1 MLAVRMILECS
12 HCGAPLD
19 VGSTS
24 GFTKC
29 NYCGRTSR
37 TRNLKTQHAVTPQ
50 GWAPPPQW
58 LPPPQY
64 TVHVVQPMPYR
75 KVSSAVGCIVL
86 ATVLIPLVLVIAG
99 AGLAFALRPKG
110 APPSFPAETPAEAE
124 AETWDGTTTL
134 RCDGSE
140 KIKVSG
146 IHMTTSLTE
155 VIVAGGSC
163 SVVIEDSTL
172 RGETVIRLDGNA
184 KVMIRRGSIDAGR
197 KLAELSGSTKLEMED
212 AKISIGS
219 ASAAEVTGILA
230 SMISEVTLA
239 RDNVTI
245 QGKDPAKVVL
255 VDASMRAKVRLFDGH
270 YDGDFTVKASGLSEV
285 RKEGGDIDAR
295 LDVASGAK
303 AVGFKNTKPKAKS
316 TKSGPSSKG
325 PAPDNDPLAPSF
337 EPKGSK
343 CNCAPGDLACNMK
356 CPGKK

>member
-19 VGSTS
+19 VGSAS

-64 TVHVVQPMPYR
+64 TIHVYQPMPY
-75 KVSSAVGCIVL
+75 KKGSSAAGCIAL
-86 ATVLIPLVLVIAG
+86 AILLIPVTIAVG
-99 AGLAFALRPKG
+99 GGVWAAAQAKRV
-110 APPSFPAETPAEAE
+110 PSRTPAETPAEAE
-124 AETWDGTTTL
+124 TEAWDGTSTL

-146 IHMTTSLTE
+146 IHMSAPLAE
-155 VIVAGGSC
+155 VVVADGSC

-172 RGETVIRLDGNA
+172 KGDTVIRVDGSA

-197 KLAELSGSTKLEMED
+197 KLAELSSNTKLEIED

-219 ASAAEVTGILA
+219 ASAEEVTGVAA
-230 SMISEVTLA
+230 SMSSEVTLA

-245 QGKDPAKVVL
+245 KGKDPMRTLL
-255 VDASMRAKVRLFDGH
+255 VDLGMRAKARLVDGH
-270 YDGDFTVKASGLSEV
+270 YDGDFTVKAGSLSEV
-285 RKEGGDIDAR
+285 RKEGGDIEAR
-295 LDVASGAK
+295 LDVSSSAK
-303 AVGFKNTKPKAKS
+303 AVGFKDSKPKPKS
-316 TKSGPSSKG
+316 TKSGSKSLPPS
-325 PAPDNDPLAPSF
+325 NDPLAPSF
-337 EPKGSK
+337 EPQHVK
-343 CNCAPGDLACNMK
+343 CNCPKGDLACNMK
-356 CPGKK
+356 CSAKK

>member
-1 MLAVRMILECS
+1 MLAFRMILECS

-19 VGSTS
+19 VGSAS

-86 ATVLIPLVLVIAG
+86 ATVLIPLILVIAG
-99 AGLAFALRPKG
+99 AVLAFTLRPKG
-110 APPSFPAETPAEAE
+110 APPSLPAETPAEETAE
-124 AETWDGTTTL
+124 AWDGTSTL

-146 IHMTTSLTE
+146 IHMTAPIAE
-155 VIVAGGSC
+155 VIVADGSC

-172 RGETVIRLDGNA
+172 KGETIVRADSNTKVI
-184 KVMIRRGSIDAGR
+184 IRRGSIEAGR
-197 KLAELSGSTKLEMED
+197 KLTDLSSSAKLEIED

-219 ASAAEVTGILA
+219 PSAEEVTGVVA
-230 SMISEVTLA
+230 SMMAEVTLA
-239 RDNVTI
+239 RDDVTI
-245 QGKDPAKVVL
+245 KGKDPSKTFL
-255 VDASMRAKVRLFDGH
+255 VDAGMRAKVRLFDGH
-270 YDGDFTVKASGLSEV
+270 YDGDFVVKAGGMSEV
-285 RKEGGDIDAR
+285 RKEGGDIEAR

-303 AVGFKNTKPKAKS
+303 AVGFKDAKAKKKS
-316 TKSGPSSKG
+316 TRSGSKTLPPS
-325 PAPDNDPLAPSF
+325 DDPLAPSF
-337 EPKGSK
+337 VPHGMK
-343 CNCAPGDLACNMK
+343 CDCAKGDLACNMK
-356 CPGKK
+356 CSGKK